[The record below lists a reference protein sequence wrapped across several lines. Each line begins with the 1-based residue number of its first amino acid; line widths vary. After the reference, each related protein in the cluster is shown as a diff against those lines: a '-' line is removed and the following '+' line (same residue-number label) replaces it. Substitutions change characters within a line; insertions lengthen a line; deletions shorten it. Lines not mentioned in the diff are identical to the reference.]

1 MSRIFIIGSGT
12 VGSATGLDLIQAG
25 HQVTFVDDDRSRV
38 TELTAQGFDARPAV
52 GLDGEPEAFIFLCL
66 PTPSD
71 GQGYDLTAIQA
82 GAVQIGLS
90 LASADARHIV
100 VVRSTVPP
108 GTTRELVRPLL
119 ERYSGKRDGVGFG
132 LAASPDFRR
141 TSRPVPGLVDQGRTE
156 HGLPIRGLFEERQG
170 FAGPRMTVI
179 GARSQRVA
187 HRLGDLL
194 GPLGGQVRVF
204 DDPATAEL
212 IKCTSSLFNATKISF
227 WNEIWGV
234 CDQLGLDAD
243 QIADTV
249 ASSAQGSTDPGY
261 GLRGGA
267 PYGGAQ
273 LPGDTDGFLGFAA
286 ELGIPMPLLSAV
298 VGVNTAFE
306 RRLAAEFD
314 GISAIS
320 AIPRSR
326 TELPAG
332 ALTEDRPAG
341 NDRFGDGRGSDD
353 PADGGLVVDGLVVD
367 GLAGDGLVID
377 GLTGDDLVGDEP
389 AGDGLV
395 IDGPVGDGRAGSDRL
410 EDGLAVD
417 GLIGDD
423 LMGDDLVGAGRMGDG
438 LTGGASIG
446 ESLADEAL
454 TGARLFGLRIP
465 RQLRR

>member
-1 MSRIFIIGSGT
+1 VSRIFIVGSGT
-12 VGSATGLDLIQAG
+12 VGLATGLDLIRAE
-25 HQVTFVDDDRSRV
+25 HQVTFVDRSETRIAALA
-38 TELTAQGFDARPAV
+38 EQGLDARLALD
-52 GLDGEPEAFIFLCL
+52 LDGEPESFIFLCL
-66 PTPSD
+66 PTPND
-71 GQGYDLTAIQA
+71 GQGYDLSAIQGGATEIGEALA
-82 GAVQIGLS
+82 G
-90 LASADARHIV
+90 ADARHIV

-119 ERYSGKRDGVGFG
+119 EQYSGKRDGVGFG

-141 TSRPVPGLVDQGRTE
+141 TSRPAPGPSNQGRTQQ
-156 HGLPIRGLFEERQG
+156 GLPIRGLFEERQG
-170 FAGPRMTVI
+170 ASGPRMTVI

-234 CDQLGLDAD
+234 CDQLGLDPD

-273 LPGDTDGFLGFAA
+273 LPGDTAGFLGFAA

-298 VGVNTAFE
+298 VGVNTTFE
-306 RRLAAEFD
+306 HRLASELD
-314 GISAIS
+314 GVSAVS

-326 TELPAG
+326 AEVREEALAEDDVLAAEGLPA
-332 ALTEDRPAG
+332 LEDR
-341 NDRFGDGRGSDD
+341 
-353 PADGGLVVDGLVVD
+353 
-367 GLAGDGLVID
+367 LAGSPPPG
-377 GLTGDDLVGDEP
+377 
-389 AGDGLV
+389 
-395 IDGPVGDGRAGSDRL
+395 
-410 EDGLAVD
+410 
-417 GLIGDD
+417 
-423 LMGDDLVGAGRMGDG
+423 
-438 LTGGASIG
+438 
-446 ESLADEAL
+446 
-454 TGARLFGLRIP
+454 RIP

>member
-1 MSRIFIIGSGT
+1 MSRIFIVGSGT
-12 VGSATGLDLIQAG
+12 VGLATGLDLVRAG
-25 HQVTFVDDDRSRV
+25 HQVTFVDDAETRI
-38 TELTAQGFDARPAV
+38 EALTGQGLDARSALN
-52 GLDGEPEAFIFLCL
+52 LDGEPEAFVFLCL
-66 PTPSD
+66 PTPND
-71 GQGYDLTAIQA
+71 GHGYDLSAIQG
-82 GAVQIGLS
+82 GATQVGQA

-119 ERYSGKRDGVGFG
+119 ERHSGKRDGAGFG

-141 TSRPVPGLVDQGRTE
+141 TSRPAPGPTSLGPTGQGPTGRGPTGRSGRGQIGRSQIGQGRTE
-156 HGLPIRGLFEERQG
+156 QGLPIRGLFEERQG
-170 FAGPRMTVI
+170 ESGPRMTVI

-234 CDQLGLDAD
+234 CDQLGLDPD

-249 ASSAQGSTDPGY
+249 ASSAQGSTDLGY

-267 PYGGAQ
+267 PYGGGQ
-273 LPGDTDGFLGFAA
+273 LPGDTAGFLGFAA

-306 RRLAAEFD
+306 HRLASELD
-314 GISAIS
+314 GISAVA

-326 TELPAG
+326 AEVREEALAEEP
-332 ALTEDRPAG
+332 LTEEA
-341 NDRFGDGRGSDD
+341 
-353 PADGGLVVDGLVVD
+353 
-367 GLAGDGLVID
+367 LAAEAL
-377 GLTGDDLVGDEP
+377 
-389 AGDGLV
+389 A
-395 IDGPVGDGRAGSDRL
+395 AGSPPP
-410 EDGLAVD
+410 G
-417 GLIGDD
+417 
-423 LMGDDLVGAGRMGDG
+423 
-438 LTGGASIG
+438 
-446 ESLADEAL
+446 
-454 TGARLFGLRIP
+454 RIP

>member
-1 MSRIFIIGSGT
+1 VSRIFIIGSGT
-12 VGSATGLDLIQAG
+12 VGSATGLDLIRAG
-25 HQVTFVDDDRSRV
+25 HQVTFVDDSPVRV
-38 TELTAQGFDARPAV
+38 AELAAQGLDARPALS
-52 GLDGEPEAFIFLCL
+52 LDGEPEAFIFLCL
-66 PTPSD
+66 PTPND
-71 GQGYDLTAIQA
+71 GQGYDLSAIGAGAIQVGVA
-82 GAVQIGLS
+82 

-119 ERYSGKRDGVGFG
+119 ERHSGKHDGVGFG

-141 TSRPVPGLVDQGRTE
+141 TSRPVPGPTGQGRTE

-170 FAGPRMTVI
+170 AAGPRMTVI
-179 GARSQRVA
+179 GARSQRVS

-194 GPLGGQVRVF
+194 SPLGGQVRVF

-234 CDQLGLDAD
+234 CDQLGLDPD

-249 ASSAQGSTDPGY
+249 ASSAQGSIDPAY

-267 PYGGAQ
+267 PFGGAQ
-273 LPGDTDGFLGFAA
+273 LPGDTGGFLGFAA

-306 RRLAAEFD
+306 QRLAAELD
-314 GISAIS
+314 GVSVVS

-326 TELPAG
+326 TELPVDAVPVEPPH
-332 ALTEDRPAG
+332 AEPPA
-341 NDRFGDGRGSDD
+341 S
-353 PADGGLVVDGLVVD
+353 
-367 GLAGDGLVID
+367 
-377 GLTGDDLVGDEP
+377 T
-389 AGDGLV
+389 
-395 IDGPVGDGRAGSDRL
+395 
-410 EDGLAVD
+410 
-417 GLIGDD
+417 
-423 LMGDDLVGAGRMGDG
+423 
-438 LTGGASIG
+438 
-446 ESLADEAL
+446 
-454 TGARLFGLRIP
+454 LRIP

>member
-1 MSRIFIIGSGT
+1 MSRIFIVGSGT
-12 VGSATGLDLIQAG
+12 VGLATGLDLVRAE
-25 HQVTFVDDDRSRV
+25 HQVTFVDDAETRIA
-38 TELTAQGFDARPAV
+38 TLAEQGLDARLTLD
-52 GLDGEPEAFIFLCL
+52 LDGEPEAFIFLCL
-66 PTPSD
+66 PTPND
-71 GQGYDLTAIQA
+71 GQGYDLSAIQS
-82 GAVQIGLS
+82 GAAEIGEA

-141 TSRPVPGLVDQGRTE
+141 TSRPAPGPTNQGRTQQ
-156 HGLPIRGLFEERQG
+156 GLPIRGLFEERQG
-170 FAGPRMTVI
+170 ASGPRMTVI

-234 CDQLGLDAD
+234 CDQLGLDPD

-273 LPGDTDGFLGFAA
+273 LPGDTAGFLGFAA

-298 VGVNTAFE
+298 VGVNTTFE
-306 RRLAAEFD
+306 HRLASELD
-314 GISAIS
+314 GVSAVS
-320 AIPRSR
+320 SIPRSR
-326 TELPAG
+326 AEVREEALAEDSVLAAEGLPP
-332 ALTEDRPAG
+332 LEDR
-341 NDRFGDGRGSDD
+341 
-353 PADGGLVVDGLVVD
+353 
-367 GLAGDGLVID
+367 
-377 GLTGDDLVGDEP
+377 
-389 AGDGLV
+389 
-395 IDGPVGDGRAGSDRL
+395 
-410 EDGLAVD
+410 
-417 GLIGDD
+417 
-423 LMGDDLVGAGRMGDG
+423 
-438 LTGGASIG
+438 
-446 ESLADEAL
+446 LADSPPH
-454 TGARLFGLRIP
+454 GRIP

>member
-1 MSRIFIIGSGT
+1 VSRIFIVGSGT
-12 VGSATGLDLIQAG
+12 VGSATGLDLIRAG
-25 HQVTFVDDDRSRV
+25 HQVTFVDDADTRV
-38 TELTAQGFDARPAV
+38 AALTEQGLDARPSLALV
-52 GLDGEPEAFIFLCL
+52 GEPEAFIFLCL

-71 GQGYDLTAIQA
+71 SHGYDLTAIQD
-82 GAVQIGLS
+82 GAVQVGRA
-90 LASADARHIV
+90 LAEADARHIV

-119 ERYSGKRDGVGFG
+119 ERHSGKQDGVGFG

-141 TSRPVPGLVDQGRTE
+141 TSRPVPGPISQGRTE
-156 HGLPIRGLFEERQG
+156 PGRTEQGLPIRGLFEERQG
-170 FAGPRMTVI
+170 VSGPRMTVI
-179 GARSQRVA
+179 GALSQRVA

-234 CDQLGLDAD
+234 CGQLGLDPD

-249 ASSAQGSTDPGY
+249 ASSAQGSIDPGY

-273 LPGDTDGFLGFAA
+273 LPGDTGGFLGFAA

-306 RRLAAEFD
+306 HRLAAELD
-314 GISAIS
+314 GLSVIS

-326 TELPAG
+326 TELPDHG
-332 ALTEDRPAG
+332 RP
-341 NDRFGDGRGSDD
+341 DH
-353 PADGGLVVDGLVVD
+353 GLSEEE
-367 GLAGDGLVID
+367 LA
-377 GLTGDDLVGDEP
+377 
-389 AGDGLV
+389 
-395 IDGPVGDGRAGSDRL
+395 
-410 EDGLAVD
+410 EDGLAEA
-417 GLIGDD
+417 GL
-423 LMGDDLVGAGRMGDG
+423 APSSR
-438 LTGGASIG
+438 S
-446 ESLADEAL
+446 EAL
-454 TGARLFGLRIP
+454 AEPLFGPRPFGLRIP
-465 RQLRR
+465 RQRR